1 MNRTIDRLGTMLHV
15 MPMVEQNRRDRRMPV
30 EQADQFRPAVAPKTG
45 NARSQLRH
53 D

>member
-1 MNRTIDRLGTMLHV
+1 MNRTIDRLGTMLHIV
-15 MPMVEQNRRDRRMPV
+15 PMIQQNRRNRRMPF
-30 EQADQFRPAVAPKTG
+30 EQTDQFRPAVAPKTD